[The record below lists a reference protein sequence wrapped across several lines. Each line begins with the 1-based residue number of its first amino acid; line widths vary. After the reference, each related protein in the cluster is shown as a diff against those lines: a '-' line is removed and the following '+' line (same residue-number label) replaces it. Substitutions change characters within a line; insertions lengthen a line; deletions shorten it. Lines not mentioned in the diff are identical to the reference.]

1 MQIFIFC
8 LAMSGILHHRCH
20 KQEFLLKFVKDMGR
34 TEIQQLRRHWIE
46 EALHHNNL
54 ERHSCWSESL
64 AVGNEGFGGKVNLA
78 LELQGRKRAILESP
92 EGYVLREAKSS
103 YGILA

>member
-1 MQIFIFC
+1 MPRANRYFLPGHVWHIT
-8 LAMSGILHHRCH
+8 HRCH

-64 AVGNEGFGGKVNLA
+64 AVGNESFVGKVNLA
-78 LELQGRKRAILESP
+78 LELQGRKRTNL
-92 EGYVLREAKSS
+92 GKLGRLCSS
-103 YGILA
+103 

>member
-1 MQIFIFC
+1 
-8 LAMSGILHHRCH
+8 MSQAGIPA
-20 KQEFLLKFVKDMGR
+20 KDMGR
-34 TEIQQLRRHWIE
+34 GEIQQLRRCWIE

-64 AVGNEGFGGKVNLA
+64 AVGNEGFVGKVNLA
-78 LELQGRKRAILESP
+78 LELQGRKRTILESL
-92 EGYVLREAKSS
+92 EGYVLREVESN